1 LINHCKK
8 IKKKGNSMFFP
19 QITLALPEWVGPF
32 IKDWNNTFD
41 TDEQKMHFVISL
53 SEQNVR
59 RQTGGPFGAA
69 IFNCKSNTLVAPGVN
84 VVVTSSCSLAH
95 AEIMAIGIAQKKI
108 KSFDL
113 GIDCELFASTAPCA
127 MCLGA
132 TPWSGVGRL
141 VCAARDEDARSIGF
155 DEGAKITDW
164 VESLTI
170 RGIKVRTDLM
180 RQEAKAVLDLYA
192 AQGGSIYNSR
202 E

>member
-1 LINHCKK
+1 
-8 IKKKGNSMFFP
+8 
-19 QITLALPEWVGPF
+19 
-32 IKDWNNTFD
+32 
-41 TDEQKMHFVISL
+41 
-53 SEQNVR
+53 
-59 RQTGGPFGAA
+59 
-69 IFNCKSNTLVAPGVN
+69 
-84 VVVTSSCSLAH
+84 
-95 AEIMAIGIAQKKI
+95 
-108 KSFDL
+108 
-113 GIDCELFASTAPCA
+113 

>member
-1 LINHCKK
+1 ML
-8 IKKKGNSMFFP
+8 FP
-19 QITLALPEWVGPF
+19 HITLALPEWVEPF
-32 IKDWNNTFD
+32 VKDWKSTFE
-41 TDEQKMHFVISL
+41 TDEQKMNFVISL

-59 RQTGGPFGAA
+59 RQTGGPFAAA
-69 IFNCKSNTLVAPGVN
+69 IFNCKSNSLVAPGVN
-84 VVVTSSCSLAH
+84 VVVVSSCSLAH
-95 AEIMAIGIAQKKI
+95 AEIIAIGIAQKKLNT
-108 KSFDL
+108 FDL
-113 GIDCELFASTAPCA
+113 GTNCELFASTAPCA

-155 DEGAKITDW
+155 NEGAKITDW
-164 VESLTI
+164 VDSLTT

-180 RQEAKAVLDLYA
+180 RQDAKAVLDLYA

>member
-1 LINHCKK
+1 ML
-8 IKKKGNSMFFP
+8 FP
-19 QITLALPEWVGPF
+19 QITLALPEWIEPF
-32 IKDWNNTFD
+32 VNDWNMTFE

-53 SEQNVR
+53 AEQNVLQ
-59 RQTGGPFGAA
+59 QTGGPFGAA
-69 IFNCKSNTLVAPGVN
+69 IFNSKSNTLVAPGVN
-84 VVVTSSCSLAH
+84 VVVASSCSLAH
-95 AEIMAIGIAQKKI
+95 AEMMAIGIAQKKLNT
-108 KSFDL
+108 FDL
-113 GIDCELFASTAPCA
+113 GINCELFASTAPCA

-164 VESLTI
+164 VGSLTT

-180 RQEAKAVLDLYA
+180 RQEAKTVLNLYA
-192 AQGGSIYNSR
+192 VKGGSIYNSR